1 MRTKVRKRG
10 NSLGARIRKAF
21 AEEAAVGEGSTV
33 EFDPRSGVVLA
44 DRLKSLAWSARQA
57 RSVEAAPPKVV
68 EEVLAKALTLLEGSG
83 P

>member
-1 MRTKVRKRG
+1 MW
-10 NSLGARIRKAF
+10 S
-21 AEEAAVGEGSTV
+21 

-57 RSVEAAPPKVV
+57 RRVEAAPLEVV